1 MRTAE
6 EIAKRIREGSYWNL
20 EDLKDLCE
28 LADLE
33 EEFEASDADTF
44 EEVAFTA
51 ARILGVEI
59 I

>member
-1 MRTAE
+1 MRRTAE
-6 EIAKRIREGSYWNL
+6 EIAKSIREGSYWNL

-33 EEFEASDADTF
+33 EEFDAADGDSF
-44 EEVAFTA
+44 EEVAYRA
-51 ARILGVEI
+51 AGTLGVI

>member
-6 EIAKRIREGSYWNL
+6 EIAKRIRESEYWDL

-28 LADLE
+28 IAGLE
-33 EEFEASDADTF
+33 EEFDAADGDNF
-44 EEVAFTA
+44 EEVVFKA
-51 ARILGVEI
+51 AGTLGVI